1 MTDLIYAAAAGIY
14 WDLGWRGI
22 IPVDPAD
29 KGGVPKGFTGHDGID
44 VTRENLDWFIKS
56 KPSYNIGLRQP
67 DDAIGIDVDNWG
79 GKNGGATIAEAEKR
93 YGKLPYS
100 PRSTSRDDGISG
112 IRVYRIPPGVEL
124 VGEIGFPKLGL
135 GGVEFIQRH
144 HRHVQCWPSRHPETG
159 RLYQWLGIDDQPLA
173 HPPHY
178 PGDIPD
184 LPAAWL
190 EAFRKPE
197 RNGADLGDQPA
208 DPTIVDEAITDG
220 EMSQRVAFKLGQ
232 ALTELHS
239 GQCRHDATRGRVL
252 GLLRLGKQGEPGVK
266 TALTLLRKAFG
277 DVADATGRSG
287 GRDRAD
293 YEFTEFIYKKVGG
306 RWVASDDVAR
316 LLAATDYDDDWVRN
330 LGEPPDTDDHAGGE
344 YIPGEDAEPSTDK
357 TPVLADILL
366 TRSALLELPD
376 PEPLI
381 DDVLDQGTVALL
393 YGMWGV
399 GKSFIGFDWGASVAT
414 ARPWQDR
421 HTEQRR
427 VLYMAAEGAYGLKGR
442 THAWEQGWHTKINDG
457 TLDILPR
464 PVNLTNTA
472 EVRDLRALID
482 WGGYSFIILDTLARC
497 MVGADENS
505 ARDCGGVVDVLHRL
519 RQSTPGGR
527 GVVLGV
533 HHTGKDAKTFRG
545 SSAFEAGADTVY
557 SVTLDGAVII
567 LDREKRKDGP
577 KVDTHRLKLGPVEG
591 AESLIIEVSRGETNS
606 GRGDKL
612 LSHFRSHFAA
622 RGAYA
627 TQLLESSE
635 MKKPTFYRALSDL
648 LERGEI
654 INEGTEK
661 RPFYKVATK

>member
-197 RNGADLGDQPA
+197 RNGADLGDQRA

-277 DVADATGRSG
+277 DVADAAGRSG
-287 GRDRAD
+287 R
-293 YEFTEFIYKKVGG
+293 TT
-306 RWVASDDVAR
+306 AR
-316 LLAATDYDDDWVRN
+316 T
-330 LGEPPDTDDHAGGE
+330 TSS
-344 YIPGEDAEPSTDK
+344 PSSSTR
-357 TPVLADILL
+357 
-366 TRSALLELPD
+366 RSAAAGSP
-376 PEPLI
+376 
-381 DDVLDQGTVALL
+381 
-393 YGMWGV
+393 
-399 GKSFIGFDWGASVAT
+399 AT
-414 ARPWQDR
+414 
-421 HTEQRR
+421 
-427 VLYMAAEGAYGLKGR
+427 M
-442 THAWEQGWHTKINDG
+442 
-457 TLDILPR
+457 
-464 PVNLTNTA
+464 
-472 EVRDLRALID
+472 
-482 WGGYSFIILDTLARC
+482 
-497 MVGADENS
+497 
-505 ARDCGGVVDVLHRL
+505 
-519 RQSTPGGR
+519 
-527 GVVLGV
+527 
-533 HHTGKDAKTFRG
+533 
-545 SSAFEAGADTVY
+545 
-557 SVTLDGAVII
+557 
-567 LDREKRKDGP
+567 
-577 KVDTHRLKLGPVEG
+577 
-591 AESLIIEVSRGETNS
+591 
-606 GRGDKL
+606 
-612 LSHFRSHFAA
+612 
-622 RGAYA
+622 
-627 TQLLESSE
+627 
-635 MKKPTFYRALSDL
+635 
-648 LERGEI
+648 
-654 INEGTEK
+654 
-661 RPFYKVATK
+661 